1 MKKMF
6 FVLILA
12 LFVPCIQMMGQEG
25 VTLGW
30 GGAEPSKSKAT
41 NKMLVDGKQWVYSH
55 HVYPMFGDEV
65 VTKVTYTLSGD
76 TLIKYKHY
84 KKLYCQEEDEAPVY
98 SRALR
103 ESGKTIYCYMEWYD
117 YGHRKE
123 EDRCYIIFNPI
134 LFSPSFMEPYFED
147 LVDRVDEL
155 TVNGRTFTRH
165 RYYENET
172 DEWWQAIFAGVEGVG
187 FEHNG
192 ILGMDF
198 SMSMSNFL
206 SLEACY
212 EDGECIFT
220 AGDFQK
226 PGNDSDGVEAPL
238 HPSPLTLH
246 PQRCF
251 DLQGR
256 RLTGQP
262 KPGIYI
268 VDGKKRVVK

>member
-206 SLEACY
+206 SFEACY

-226 PGNDSDGVEAPL
+226 PGSNSIVVATAKKQPL
-238 HPSPLTLH
+238 
-246 PQRCF
+246 QKGIF

-256 RLTGQP
+256 RVMGQP

-268 VDGKKRVVK
+268 VDGKKQVVR